1 MVKFLDVASSGEN
14 PSDAGALAE
23 VSRPEEH
30 VSLSEAQAHTD
41 KLRHFL
47 ETQAG
52 TSHHDFTVTDGTE
65 TSAEQQ
71 RAPSWRQRSLTFFSN
86 DMTEGLLTISRVG

>member
-1 MVKFLDVASSGEN
+1 MVKFLAAASSGEN

-30 VSLSEAQAHTD
+30 VSLSEVQAHTD

-52 TSHHDFTVTDGTE
+52 TSHYFTVTDGPE

-86 DMTEGLLTISRVG
+86 DMTEGLLTMSRVG

>member
-1 MVKFLDVASSGEN
+1 MVKLLAVASAGEN

-23 VSRPEEH
+23 VSRPAEH
-30 VSLSEAQAHTD
+30 VSLSEARAHAD

-52 TSHHDFTVTDGTE
+52 TSHYFTVTDGTE

-71 RAPSWRQRSLTFFSN
+71 RAPSWRQRSPTFFSN
-86 DMTEGLLTISRVG
+86 DMTEGLLTIPRVG

>member
-1 MVKFLDVASSGEN
+1 VVKFLAAASAREN

-30 VSLSEAQAHTD
+30 VSLSEAQAQAD

-47 ETQAG
+47 ETEAG
-52 TSHHDFTVTDGTE
+52 ASHYFTVTDGTE

-71 RAPSWRQRSLTFFSN
+71 RAPSWGHRSPTFFSY
-86 DMTEGLLTISRVG
+86 DMSEGVLTVPRVG

>member
-1 MVKFLDVASSGEN
+1 MDKFLAVTSSGEN
-14 PSDAGALAE
+14 PSDAGALAP
-23 VSRPEEH
+23 VSRTEEH
-30 VSLSEAQAHTD
+30 VSLLEAQAHTD

-52 TSHHDFTVTDGTE
+52 TSHYFTVTDGTE

>member
-1 MVKFLDVASSGEN
+1 MVTFRAVASSGEN
-14 PSDAGALAE
+14 ASDASALAE

-41 KLRHFL
+41 KLCQFL

-52 TSHHDFTVTDGTE
+52 TSHYFTVTDGTE

-71 RAPSWRQRSLTFFSN
+71 RSPSWRQRSLTFFSN
-86 DMTEGLLTISRVG
+86 DMTEGLLTVSRVG

>member
-1 MVKFLDVASSGEN
+1 MVKFLAVASSGEN
-14 PSDAGALAE
+14 PSDADALAE

-41 KLRHFL
+41 KLYHFL
-47 ETQAG
+47 QTQAG
-52 TSHHDFTVTDGTE
+52 TSHYFTVTDGTE

-71 RAPSWRQRSLTFFSN
+71 RAPTWRQRSLTFFSN

>member
-1 MVKFLDVASSGEN
+1 VVKFLAVASSGEN
-14 PSDAGALAE
+14 PSDADALAE

-41 KLRHFL
+41 KLCHFL
-47 ETQAG
+47 QTQAG
-52 TSHHDFTVTDGTE
+52 TSHYFTVTDGTE

-71 RAPSWRQRSLTFFSN
+71 RAPTWRQRSLTFFSN

>member
-1 MVKFLDVASSGEN
+1 MVKFLAVASSGEN
-14 PSDAGALAE
+14 PSDAGALVE

-41 KLRHFL
+41 KLHHFL

-52 TSHHDFTVTDGTE
+52 TSHYFTVTDGTE

-71 RAPSWRQRSLTFFSN
+71 RAPSGGQRSLTFFSN
-86 DMTEGLLTISRVG
+86 DMTEGRLTISRVG

>member
-1 MVKFLDVASSGEN
+1 MVKFLAVASSGEN

-30 VSLSEAQAHTD
+30 ASLSETQAHTD
-41 KLRHFL
+41 KLCHFL

-52 TSHHDFTVTDGTE
+52 TSHYFTVTDGTE
-65 TSAEQQ
+65 TSVEQQ
-71 RAPSWRQRSLTFFSN
+71 RAPSWRQRSLTFFSH
-86 DMTEGLLTISRVG
+86 DMTEGLLTIPSVG